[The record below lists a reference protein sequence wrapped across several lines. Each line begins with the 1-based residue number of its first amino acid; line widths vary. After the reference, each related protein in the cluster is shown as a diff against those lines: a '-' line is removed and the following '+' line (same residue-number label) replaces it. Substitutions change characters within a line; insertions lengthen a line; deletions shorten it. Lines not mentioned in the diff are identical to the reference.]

1 MIIGPS
7 GLGKTTLMDIV
18 TGLLIPDQGKIWMDG
33 QDVGEVDRA
42 AWYNSI
48 AYVSQDSVFTIHH

>member
-1 MIIGPS
+1 
-7 GLGKTTLMDIV
+7 MDIV

-33 QDVGEVDRA
+33 QDLGEVDRA